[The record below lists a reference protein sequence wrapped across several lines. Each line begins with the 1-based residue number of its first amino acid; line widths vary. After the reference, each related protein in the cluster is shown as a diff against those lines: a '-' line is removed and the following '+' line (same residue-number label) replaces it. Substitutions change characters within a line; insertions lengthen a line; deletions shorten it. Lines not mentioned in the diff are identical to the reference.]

1 MSLWATSG
9 AYEPAASRTFL
20 DVADSY
26 LVAHAHAHGHTV
38 VTMEV
43 VSNSRK
49 AIKVPNACVAMEVK
63 YVNVFAML
71 RTEHARFVLGTSA

>member
-1 MSLWATSG
+1 MTTNW
-9 AYEPAASRTFL
+9 RQI
-20 DVADSY
+20 ADSY

-43 VSNSRK
+43 VSNSPRN
-49 AIKVPNACVAMEVK
+49 IKVPNACVAMDVK

-71 RTEHARFVLGTSA
+71 RAERARFVLGQSA